1 MRFRVRAALAA
12 LLSFA
17 LLTQLSPVSLLIE
30 TITARPWFG
39 GIPFAAAAALWPQR
53 ISVAP
58 ATPPRRIPVKEPARI
73 KPMPFLA
80 RVMHPTV
87 LKGVRAH
94 GTRVAGPPMFRPL
107 EIAHA
112 VAAARRAVQDVRVK
126 TITPPGRANSQP
138 SRTPSGARRTMSL
151 PSDPT
156 ASGTGIN
163 PWWRYQE
170 EDVPGGGH
178 LMVNVGTGNVLLQ
191 DDDMAVPHKGI
202 AMAFRRTYNSQ
213 ASQTP
218 EGYYSAYQRMFGRGW
233 TNTFDAHIIAT
244 AALAKSV
251 YDVDGARYDY
261 VSNGHGYTSLTP
273 GQHAVL
279 AWDGA
284 CGMTWTKKS
293 GTIYYFYISNP
304 AGSCP
309 AMSSVGGYAGRLHQI
324 IGRNNNTYITFNYSW
339 DNGDASVNGKI
350 SAITATTESGMSAT
364 MSFADYNGVRLL
376 QQLTYPDGATTVSY
390 GYDSLGNLTWVS
402 RPPNNAAGTRPEQ
415 TYGYTPMGSDS
426 ILQWASSPRW
436 QMLGE
441 GGYLYFTFVGSSA
454 VSSTLTTLAHIGVMN
469 WTPPDG
475 TNTVLQ
481 PGVATSAF
489 QFLTEYYTSGVTTP
503 TFRDT
508 DGHMSN
514 WVVDGTGRPTQT
526 QECTASANQGQT
538 CTGTWLVSNESWDA
552 DNNLVS
558 SIDQRGYETDY
569 AYDGN
574 GNTIAVAEPSTTTSQ
589 GTFRPTSLYDY
600 DAFNNVTAYCD
611 PSETHAAGA
620 DWGSAPPASDSL
632 CSSHPVAHATFAF
645 TYPSYQPYGQ
655 LATMTTPLGYSR
667 QITYAAS
674 QQGGTDFGL
683 ATSLTGA
690 PFTQLDGTSNT
701 PSQTFWYDAPG
712 NLRCYSK
719 GVGMYVLSYDALGR
733 LTSEADPDD
742 TAANAGSVCGK
753 TSGQA
758 GWNTQTTYTYFPD
771 GSKSGQQTPS
781 ERSLGVSS
789 AFAYDLDG
797 NITTDVEHHGCT
809 SGTSCASG
817 TTTKWYDGDDRLVEV
832 QQPTDSTAGTWTL
845 RYLYDL
851 TGGGTVTMTA
861 SAAPFAAYGNL
872 FKTQTLLGTQ
882 WTDQKGNAF
891 DALDRSVQSFS
902 YQLAESPGTTPTIET
917 TQQTYD
923 AGYPATLGLLTQKTN
938 PSGESVTYAYDELGQ
953 VHSQTYAGDNNVT
966 PSESYVYDANG
977 RKASITSG
985 TFGAQQYAY
994 DDDGR
999 LQQSIE
1005 PSSGGLTDPAQLTY
1019 SYYGDGKESAVSVA
1033 SPTFTQSNLL
1043 AYSYRADGDVQ
1054 TQTAN
1059 AFGGGTWSKSY
1070 TDAGRLLNVGGVN
1083 TQHFAYD
1090 KPSGQ
1095 LTSEA
1100 LQSGTL
1106 SFTHDAEGSVV
1117 TTNVPDLYPPSGGGP
1132 VTETLTTSLNVRGEI
1147 SGENWAP
1154 NNGILPQEK
1163 GGSTAGYYSL
1173 EAVPSDGSDP
1183 SCGDD
1188 SIDYIN
1194 GMRLH
1199 RSCTG
1204 TGATG
1209 GAPPGETWSFDA
1221 TGRLTKDVNVAD
1233 SSASYTEPPPR
1244 SLTYTLNSTM
1254 TKTTTST
1261 YNAENRLLSTHAITS
1276 KMTTNT
1282 STNQTTTST
1291 KDYGVTSVGWGPND
1305 HPALLQ
1311 FPSGPTPA
1319 VTLHWDGDMVLFV
1332 TDASGNVVD
1341 FNVGL
1346 DGEAVP
1352 GDTAFTGMNAYDRD
1366 PSGTL
1371 IAINNSTG
1379 TSGMQPRDPTL
1390 LEAASTAST
1399 PGFQGP
1405 GNPYVQYVRSD
1416 GFQLAAP
1423 GVSTIAING
1432 VRAYDSSLG
1441 AWTTPDAYQ
1450 GDVHDPA
1457 SQQRYMFNRGNAYD
1471 YSDPSGYYPGE
1482 VGDASNH
1489 PYSWQGTGF
1498 DLGNA
1503 STSQDY
1509 VVGEGSASNFAAS
1522 PTLPPGLKDI
1532 IKHPPSKPG
1541 NAPLDANGHP
1551 IELHHD
1557 SQDPNGK
1564 LVPMTR
1570 DQHRGKGNFSKNHSN
1585 TGQQP
1590 SRINRATFQKER
1602 ENFWQSM
1609 WDALMEHFHP
1619 PHGHGPRRRRP

>member
-1 MRFRVRAALAA
+1 
-12 LLSFA
+12 
-17 LLTQLSPVSLLIE
+17 
-30 TITARPWFG
+30 
-39 GIPFAAAAALWPQR
+39 
-53 ISVAP
+53 
-58 ATPPRRIPVKEPARI
+58 
-73 KPMPFLA
+73 
-80 RVMHPTV
+80 
-87 LKGVRAH
+87 
-94 GTRVAGPPMFRPL
+94 
-107 EIAHA
+107 
-112 VAAARRAVQDVRVK
+112 
-126 TITPPGRANSQP
+126 
-138 SRTPSGARRTMSL
+138 MSL

-170 EDVPGGGH
+170 ENVPGGGH
-178 LMVNVGTGNVLLQ
+178 LMVNVGTGNVVLQ
-191 DDDMAVPHKGI
+191 DDDMAISHKGI

-244 AALAKSV
+244 SPSAKSV
-251 YDVDGARYDY
+251 YDIDGARYDY

-293 GTIYYFYISNP
+293 GTIYHFYISNP

-309 AMSSVGGYAGRLHQI
+309 AMASVGGYAGRLYQI
-324 IGRNNNTYITFNYSW
+324 IGRNNNTYITLNYSW

-364 MSFADYNGVRLL
+364 LSFADFNGIRLL
-376 QQLTYPDGATTVSY
+376 QQLTYPDGVTTVSY
-390 GYDSLGNLTWVS
+390 GYDSLGNLTSVS
-402 RPPNNAAGTRPEQ
+402 RPPNNAAGTRPVQ
-415 TYGYTPMGSDS
+415 TYAYAAIGSDS
-426 ILQWASSPRW
+426 ILQYAVSPRW

-441 GGYLYFTFVGSSA
+441 GGYLDFAFVGSSA
-454 VSSTLTTLAHIGVMN
+454 VSSTLTTIAHIGVMN
-469 WTPPDG
+469 WAPPDG

-481 PGVATSAF
+481 PGAATGATV
-489 QFLTEYYTSGVTTP
+489 FLYDFFNLGGTTP
-503 TFRDT
+503 LFRDT
-508 DGHMSN
+508 DGHMAN

-538 CTGTWLVSNESWDA
+538 CTGTWLVSNETWDA
-552 DNNLVS
+552 DNNLIS

-574 GNTIAVAEPSTTTSQ
+574 GNTIAVAEPSTTTSL
-589 GTFRPTSLYDY
+589 GTFRPTRLYDY
-600 DAFNNVTAYCD
+600 DAYNNVTAYCD
-611 PSETHAAGA
+611 QTETHAAGA
-620 DWGSAPPASDSL
+620 DWTSPPAASDSL
-632 CSSHPVAHATFAF
+632 CSSHTVPHAQFAF

-655 LATMTTPLGYSR
+655 LATITTPLGYNR
-667 QITYAAS
+667 RIAYAAA
-674 QQGGTDFGL
+674 QQGGTDYGL
-683 ATSLTGA
+683 PTSVTGDS
-690 PFTQLDGTSNT
+690 FTQLDGTTIT
-701 PSQTFWYDAPG
+701 PAQTFWYDAPG

-719 GVGMYVLSYDALGR
+719 GVGTYVLSYDPLGQ
-733 LTSEADPDD
+733 LLSEADPDD
-742 TAANAGSVCGK
+742 TSANAGSVCGK

-758 GWNTQTTYTYFPD
+758 GWNTQATYTYFAD
-771 GSKSGQQTPS
+771 GSKASEQTPA
-781 ERSLGVSS
+781 ERAFGVSS
-789 AFAYDLDG
+789 TYTYDLDG
-797 NITTDVEHHGCT
+797 DVATAVEHHGCVV
-809 SGTSCASG
+809 GTSCTAG
-817 TTTKWYDGDDRLVEV
+817 TTTKWYDGANRLIEV
-832 QQPTDSTAGTWTL
+832 QQPTDSTAGAWVL

-851 TGGGTVTMTA
+851 TVGGTVTMTA
-861 SAAPFAAYGNL
+861 APAPFAAYGNL
-872 FKTQTLLGTQ
+872 FKTQSLIGGG

-902 YQLAESPGTTPTIET
+902 YQLAQTGGGTPPTIET

-923 AGYPATLGLLTQKTN
+923 AGSPATLGLLTQKTN

-953 VHSQTYAGDNNVT
+953 VHSQTYAGDNGVT
-966 PSESYVYDANG
+966 PSENYVYDANG

-1005 PSSGGLTDPAQLTY
+1005 PSGGGLTDAAQLTY

-1033 SPTFTQSNLL
+1033 SPNFTQSNLL
-1043 AYSYRADGDVQ
+1043 AYSYRADGDMQ
-1054 TQTAN
+1054 TETAN

-1090 KPSGQ
+1090 NPSGQ

-1117 TTNVPDLYPPSGGGP
+1117 TTNVPDIYPPSGGGP

-1154 NNGILPQEK
+1154 NTINLPQEA
-1163 GGSTAGYYSL
+1163 GGSTAGYYNL
-1173 EAVPSDGSDP
+1173 TALAADGSP
-1183 SCGDD
+1183 SNCGDLV
-1188 SIDYIN
+1188 DYTN
-1194 GMRLH
+1194 GVRVG
-1199 RSCTG
+1199 SECSG
-1204 TGATG
+1204 ETGATG
-1209 GAPPGETWSFDA
+1209 GAPPGDNWTFDA
-1221 TGRLTKDVNVAD
+1221 TGRLTRHVHVAD
-1233 SSASYTEPPPR
+1233 SSVTYTTAPPR
-1244 SLTYTLNSTM
+1244 SLTYTLNST
-1254 TKTTTST
+1254 TTNTTTNT
-1261 YNAENRLLSTHAITS
+1261 YNAENRVLSAHAVVS

-1282 STNQTTTST
+1282 STNVTTTST
-1291 KDYGVTSVGWGPND
+1291 KDNGPTTVGWGPND

-1311 FPSGPTPA
+1311 FSGYGKTPA
-1319 VTLHWDGDMVLFV
+1319 VTLHWDGDMILFA
-1332 TDASGNVVD
+1332 TDVSGNVVD
-1341 FNVGL
+1341 FNIGL

-1352 GDTAFTGMNAYDRD
+1352 GDTNFTGMNAYDRD

-1379 TSGMQPRDPTL
+1379 TSGMQPKDPTL

-1405 GNPYVQYVRSD
+1405 GEPYVQYVRSD
-1416 GFQLAAP
+1416 GFELVAP
-1423 GVSTIAING
+1423 GASTVTING

-1441 AWTTPDAYQ
+1441 AWTTPDAYL

-1471 YSDPSGYYPGE
+1471 YSDPSGYIGITPNMAEVLQKLYARLGKALQDLANTPVPDSWPRPPGFGCTCGTPGE
-1482 VGDASNH
+1482 APQSSGADSGLPNFFRNPGSAGGPGAGRRFAEKTRVKTHEDADGKCENCGVDTPLKGPNGPDKAETHHIIPRSRGGNSDPENAANLCRTCH
-1489 PYSWQGTGF
+1489 RP
-1498 DLGNA
+1498 LGNKM
-1503 STSQDY
+1503 
-1509 VVGEGSASNFAAS
+1509 
-1522 PTLPPGLKDI
+1522 P
-1532 IKHPPSKPG
+1532 
-1541 NAPLDANGHP
+1541 
-1551 IELHHD
+1551 
-1557 SQDPNGK
+1557 
-1564 LVPMTR
+1564 
-1570 DQHRGKGNFSKNHSN
+1570 
-1585 TGQQP
+1585 
-1590 SRINRATFQKER
+1590 
-1602 ENFWQSM
+1602 
-1609 WDALMEHFHP
+1609 
-1619 PHGHGPRRRRP
+1619 